1 MMVQS
6 NQGLLFN
13 NLSGAFGYSFSLKMV
28 KIIKS
33 FYHCF

>member
-6 NQGLLFN
+6 NQGLFN
-13 NLSGAFGYSFSLKMV
+13 NLSGALGYSFSMKMV
-28 KIIKS
+28 KLIKS